1 MTNANIKQL
10 DQGLKDFEFL
20 ASVECSFNLNC
31 FNNLKQFRN
40 CPSQILALNIE
51 KSCKLKII

>member
-20 ASVECSFNLNC
+20 ASVECSFNLNY
-31 FNNLKQFRN
+31 LKQFKN
-40 CPSQILALNIE
+40 CSSQIFALNIE